1 MLKNYAEV
9 VILMTTGALQGLLY
23 CGNILIPSLFP
34 FMVLSSFIVTSGLAE
49 YIGRFLSPVTKR
61 LFHTNGVTGSVILLG
76 LCGGFPV
83 GAKGIATLYNE
94 GKINHSTAKALT
106 LFLVGGGPAFVV
118 CVVGSTL
125 YHSVVTGLI
134 LWASQIVAQIIFG
147 IFACRKLE
155 YTQPKSTEI
164 KKLPLSNAIVDSTE
178 SGIHSIFSMC
188 GMVVVFSSVFGLCE
202 DLHIIDFII
211 NSLCTVGIPENISH
225 SFINSL
231 WEVTKGCNTCCDFSA
246 PLWLTSFALG
256 WGGICVHF
264 QIYALVTSIN
274 ISKIKFTLY
283 RLAQG
288 VISAVITAM
297 VFTFYTPAQS
307 TYNAQTSSP
316 IVCNNYIGSIA
327 LVMMCIIFTLSVTQR
342 GNSKVSRR

>member
-49 YIGRFLSPVTKR
+49 IIGRFLSPVTKK
-61 LFHTNGVTGSVILLG
+61 LFHTSGATGSVILLG

-94 GKINHSTAKALT
+94 EKIDHNTAKALS

-125 YHSVVTGLI
+125 YHSITTGFI
-134 LWASQIVAQIIFG
+134 LWAIQIVSQILLG
-147 IFACRKLE
+147 IFACRRLE
-155 YTQPKSTEI
+155 YTPPKTTEI
-164 KKLPLSNAIVDSTE
+164 KKLPLSNAIVESTE

-188 GMVVVFSSVFGLCE
+188 GMVVIFSSVFGLCE
-202 DLHIIDFII
+202 DLHIIDYLI
-211 NSLCTVGIPENISH
+211 NSLSTVGVPENIGKSIL
-225 SFINSL
+225 SSL

-264 QIYALVTSIN
+264 QIYSLTTSIN
-274 ISKIKFTLY
+274 VSKIKFTLY

-288 VISAVITAM
+288 VMSAIITAV
-297 VFTFYTPAQS
+297 VFTFYTPSQT

-327 LVMMCIIFTLSVTQR
+327 LVMMCIIFTLSVTQK
-342 GNSKVSRR
+342 GNSKISRR